1 MFVPQYASEHGNSK
15 SAVDPDSPSMP
26 RNSLKLSSTKASP
39 DKSNTGTGLKMNK
52 VPSSS
57 DQTQQRMMKRH
68 HFNSGKNVQIDM
80 PEEEPDDPKLA
91 FTRFMTKVKTPI

>member
-1 MFVPQYASEHGNSK
+1 
-15 SAVDPDSPSMP
+15 
-26 RNSLKLSSTKASP
+26 
-39 DKSNTGTGLKMNK
+39 
-52 VPSSS
+52 
-57 DQTQQRMMKRH
+57 MMKRH